1 MDMPLRIRIMIPA
14 FGVFLLIQLCAV
26 PAFSYSVLSHEEIVD
41 LLWVD
46 SIQPN
51 LLARFP
57 KLTQAQLQ
65 EAHAYAYGGSV
76 IQDLGYYPFGNKEFT
91 NLVHYVRSGDFVR
104 EMLRQSQDA
113 NEYAFAMGALAHYTS
128 DFSGHPAVNQ
138 AVAMQY
144 PKLRKKYGDSVTFAQ
159 SKSAHLKTEFSF
171 DVLQVA
177 KHRYVSEE
185 YHNFIGFEVSKPLLE
200 RVFQVVYGQKL
211 DDVLPRLDLT
221 IRTYR
226 YAASQF
232 IPELTKVAVRMHKD
246 DLPADSATP
255 AQRLFMYRIPR
266 IEFEKEWGKDYYKP
280 KFFFRLL
287 GTIVKLIPKI
297 GPLKTLQFRDP
308 TPETE
313 ELYIRSINTTVERY
327 RNFLNQIRQR
337 IDVALQNL
345 DLDTGNHTVP
355 MECILA
361 DETYQNLLLS
371 LSEQHF
377 ESTSSALRNDI
388 LKFFSTY
395 KLPTRTRS
403 ERKRRQKIQESLNQ
417 LTAFAPR

>member
-1 MDMPLRIRIMIPA
+1 MTMWLRIQIMIPV
-14 FGVFLLIQLCAV
+14 FGVFLLLQLYAT

-41 LLWVD
+41 LLWAD

-57 KLTQAQLQ
+57 KLTEAELR

-128 DFSGHPAVNQ
+128 DFSGHPAVNR
-138 AVAMQY
+138 AVALQY
-144 PKLRKKYGDSVTFAQ
+144 PKLRKKFGDSVTFAEN
-159 SKSAHLKTEFSF
+159 KSAHLKTEFSF

-185 YHNFIGFEVSKPLLE
+185 FHNFIGFEVSKPLLE
-200 RVFQVVYGQKL
+200 RVFPVVYGRKL

-232 IPELTKVAVRMHKD
+232 IPELTKVAVRMHKNN
-246 DLPADSATP
+246 LPANSATP
-255 AQRLFMYRIPR
+255 GQPLSIYQLSRL
-266 IEFEKEWGKDYYKP
+266 EFEKEWGTDYYKP

-297 GPLKTLQFRDP
+297 GPLKTLEFRDP
-308 TPETE
+308 TPQTE
-313 ELYIRSINTTVERY
+313 DLYIRSINTTVERY
-327 RNFLNQIRQR
+327 RNFLKQSRQMR
-337 IDVALQNL
+337 DVALANL
-345 DLDTGNHTVP
+345 DLDTGNHTVA
-355 MECILA
+355 MECVLA
-361 DETYQNLLLS
+361 DETYQNLLLT
-371 LSEQHF
+371 LSEHHF
-377 ESTSSALRNDI
+377 ESTSSHLRDDI
-388 LKFFSTY
+388 LKFFSAY
-395 KLPTRTRS
+395 QPPARTRS

-417 LTAFAPR
+417 LSAFKPR